1 MSILSRLFR
10 TRGGAASPAT
20 TEMDNAH
27 HVVSPL
33 GVSGGGFKPTDLISG
48 IDGMQWVGNKR
59 YADIV
64 WYSLIEVVRSALSGI
79 RWAVADSNN
88 PLNAVRLRRLLTDNT
103 AWLYKTL
110 NMEGGC
116 YLEYHDHT
124 CRLLTLEDK
133 DEADGLL
140 VPITSNEMRWG
151 LGSKYKQL
159 KPMLEGLNVRMNAD
173 LTITEGLGALGIL
186 SPEAAG
192 GGIPSLPQD
201 ERNRLQE
208 DYNRSYGVT
217 RGKWKMLITQ
227 KPVKYQP
234 INLPIKDLELR
245 AGIDHTIK
253 MIAGY
258 MRVPRELLPLA
269 ESATYANRSEAMR
282 ELRTVVV
289 PDVCNN
295 INDCLNAV
303 LKPMGVDITW
313 IDEATLNTNQQ

>member
-20 TEMDNAH
+20 TERDNAH

-33 GVSGGGFKPTDLISG
+33 GVSGGVFSPTDLISG

-64 WYSLIEVVRSALSGI
+64 WYSLLEVVRSALSGI
-79 RWAVADSNN
+79 RWSVADSNN

-159 KPMLEGLNVRMNAD
+159 KPMLQGLDVRMNAD

-186 SPEAAG
+186 SPDAVGA
-192 GGIPSLPQD
+192 GIPSLQQD

-208 DYNRSYGVT
+208 EYIRSYGVT

-227 KPVKYQP
+227 KPVKYQS
-234 INLPIKDLELR
+234 INLPIKELELR
-245 AGIDHTIK
+245 AGIDLTI
-253 MIAGY
+253 
-258 MRVPRELLPLA
+258 
-269 ESATYANRSEAMR
+269 
-282 ELRTVVV
+282 
-289 PDVCNN
+289 
-295 INDCLNAV
+295 
-303 LKPMGVDITW
+303 
-313 IDEATLNTNQQ
+313 